1 MFPRDAQV
9 LNIEARGGILV
20 RLEQDHKMAL
30 ACVEILERSFSENP
44 PTPSNPTFTINL
56 IDQLIDQLI
65 DPPDDFHHMTERRLF
80 RRLWRRMGVF
90 LPRYI
95 DLDELHEERRK
106 RRMDVIRFLEADPDI
121 FTSNQEAAEALV
133 KFCACIRKQTTIEER
148 SLFPLL
154 KKHLT
159 SEDWSRAEDEI
170 EAYNAA
176 WTSIRGADSKL
187 LTS

>member
-30 ACVEILERSFSENP
+30 ACVEILERRFSENS
-44 PTPSNPTFTINL
+44 PTPSNPTFTIN
-56 IDQLIDQLI
+56 LIDQLI

-80 RRLWRRMGVF
+80 RRLWRRMSVF
-90 LPRYI
+90 LPRYL

-106 RRMDVIRFLEADPDI
+106 RRMDVIRFLDEGPDI
-121 FTSNQEAAEALV
+121 FTSNQDAATALV

-176 WTSIRGADSKL
+176 WTSIRAAETRL